1 MTKRIGN
8 LLLEAGLVTNDQLKA
23 ALGRQRRFGW
33 RLATSCLAQGYCGE
47 KSLAR
52 ILSRQLGVP
61 FVVLSRCAIP
71 LTVLDDFPL
80 DLARKLNALPIHRH
94 ERELIVAMADPTNI
108 AYLDEIRFT
117 TGARV
122 IEHGAMFGTLSD
134 AIEDAYRMKTRGDSV
149 FYQGADFDPSTQFGD
164 EGYLEIVVG
173 HSDDPAARPESPV
186 ANPEPEIDMSTDWIE
201 RLASNE
207 KPVDDPGKL
216 NVLLVEDEHDL
227 RKMLVEFFAKSG
239 YDVWEAAD
247 GTEAVRML
255 QERMPQAIV
264 LDAMLPGVHGFD
276 ICYRVKHSEGTR
288 HIPVVMISAVYR
300 GWRYADDVRR
310 LYGADAFLEKPLRL
324 DELKHVLE
332 KCVSESGSV
341 ASPEELN
348 KMANEALQEAAI
360 AYRKGDLFGAAH
372 HLNEAVE
379 AAPFSPSLHH
389 RLGLLYDRLD
399 EPYRAIAEMERAVQ
413 LEPTYKQVLSLAQ
426 LYEKTGF
433 TSKAFEAWERCLRL
447 SEDPAEQKRI
457 HSHMDKMLP

>member
-8 LLLEAGLVTNDQLKA
+8 LLLEAGIVSNDQLKA
-23 ALGRQRRFGW
+23 AIGRQRRFGG
-33 RLATSCLAQGYCGE
+33 RLATSCLAQGYCDE
-47 KSLAR
+47 RALAR

-61 FVVLSRCAIP
+61 FVVLSRSAIP
-71 LTVLDDFPL
+71 LSLLDNFPL
-80 DLARKLNALPIHRH
+80 DLARKLNALPVHRH
-94 ERELIVAMADPTNI
+94 DRELIVAMADPTNI

-122 IEHGAMFGTLSD
+122 IEHGAMIGCLHD
-134 AIEDAYRMKTRGDSV
+134 AIEDAYRLKERGDAV
-149 FYQGADFDPSTQFGD
+149 FCQGVDFDPSTQFGD
-164 EGYLEIVVG
+164 EGHLEIVVG
-173 HSDDPAARPESPV
+173 QSDDPAARPDSPV
-186 ANPEPEIDMSTDWIE
+186 VSPEPEIDMSSDWVDRLTCTDQP
-201 RLASNE
+201 A
-207 KPVDDPGKL
+207 DDPGKL
-216 NVLLVEDEHDL
+216 NLLLVEDEHDL
-227 RKMLVEFFAKSG
+227 RKMLAEFFTKSG
-239 YDVWEAAD
+239 CDVWEAAD

-255 QERMPQAIV
+255 QERLPQAIV

-324 DELKHVLE
+324 DELKHVLD

-348 KMANEALQEAAI
+348 KMANDALQEAAV

-372 HLNEAVE
+372 HLKEAVE

-447 SEDPAEQKRI
+447 SEDPAEQERI
-457 HSHMDKMLP
+457 HNHMDKLLP